1 MLRTG
6 SHTCFHSHLPG
17 SKRTRRPQATDPG
30 SLNYRLAECGN
41 GSPFRRKP
49 PAPPAITV
57 KDFTSAMIPC
67 SLAAGVEAL
76 HSATYRLIL
85 QFMAAPS
92 QDVHQ
97 VV

>member
-1 MLRTG
+1 MGPPLGG
-6 SHTCFHSHLPG
+6 SHLLLLPSQ
-17 SKRTRRPQATDPG
+17 SKTLP
-30 SLNYRLAECGN
+30 
-41 GSPFRRKP
+41 
-49 PAPPAITV
+49 
-57 KDFTSAMIPC
+57 SAMIPC